1 MENQSYVTVGV
12 PVSLEDAEHIE
23 LANDIK
29 KYGGIIHDAE
39 WQEPDEDHALD
50 WVETEVVIPIE
61 WIDNLKPDEADID
74 DCLYRR
80 TLFRLPNG
88 KSVVEE
94 TTMDGLQ
101 DRSVIYE

>member
-1 MENQSYVTVGV
+1 MENQSYVTVSV
-12 PVSLEDAEHIE
+12 PISFEDAEHIE

-39 WQEPDEDHALD
+39 RQEHYADPAFD
-50 WVETEVVIPIE
+50 WVETEVVIPME
-61 WIDNLKPDEADID
+61 WIDSLKPDEADID
-74 DCLYRR
+74 DCLYRW

-94 TTMDGLQ
+94 MTMDANQ